1 MLRPFPGCHQIPQHV
16 NPGNAK
22 ERGGKKGDDK
32 DEPVGKKAKENP
44 GTQRKLSF
52 GAGGLQLTS

>member
-1 MLRPFPGCHQIPQHV
+1 MLTPKRAS
-16 NPGNAK
+16 NAK

-32 DEPVGKKAKENP
+32 DEPVDKKAKKAKKDP